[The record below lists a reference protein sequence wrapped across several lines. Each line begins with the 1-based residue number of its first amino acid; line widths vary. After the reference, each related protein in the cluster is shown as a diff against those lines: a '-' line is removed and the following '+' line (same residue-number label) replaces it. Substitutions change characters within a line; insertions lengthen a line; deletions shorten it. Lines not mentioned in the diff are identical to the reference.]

1 MKNSLRPGT
10 RFGEKKTMIC
20 LSQAKLFRK
29 SHHFVYVRALIVRDI
44 LRSKDAQCN
53 TEESP

>member
-1 MKNSLRPGT
+1 MKKSLGPVT
-10 RFGEKKTMIC
+10 RFQEKTMIC
-20 LSQAKLFRK
+20 LSQAKPFRK
-29 SHHFVYVRALIVRDI
+29 SHYFVYVHALIVRDI